1 MTTISRRMLLDKIYV
16 EFLIEIKPF
25 VYDISKVIDL
35 EINEDWFSTLL
46 WLNTLNIT
54 DPEFLIEQYNLEKEI
69 LPGHKEKVLE
79 ICKRFIEKL
88 KAL

>member
-54 DPEFLIEQYNLEKEI
+54 DPNFLIEQYDLEKEI
-69 LPGHKEKVLE
+69 LPGQKEKVLD
-79 ICKRFIEKL
+79 ICKKFIVKL